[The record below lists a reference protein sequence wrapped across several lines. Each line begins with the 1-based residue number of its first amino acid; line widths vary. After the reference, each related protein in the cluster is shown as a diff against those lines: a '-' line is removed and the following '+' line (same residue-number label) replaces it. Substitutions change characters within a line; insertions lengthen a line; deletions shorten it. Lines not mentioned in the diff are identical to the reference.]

1 MVVLNLVTAIGAV
14 GGGVASGDT
23 SGMVSAGKAAKVEV
37 ENNFL
42 SQGRPK
48 DFTEQLK
55 GCNGNPSC
63 EQGVRK
69 DMARESAENILKLKS
84 CWDAGDTACVA

>member
-1 MVVLNLVTAIGAV
+1 M
-14 GGGVASGDT
+14 
-23 SGMVSAGKAAKVEV
+23 
-37 ENNFL
+37 

-84 CWDAGDTACVA
+84 CWDAGDAAHLQLEVGSPVLNLGYRLPLCQ